1 MRHSTRRA
9 LGAIAGV
16 AAATL
21 TLSACAGGGTEPS
34 ASDGDFTPLSSVKL
48 QLQWLP
54 QAQFAGYYVALD
66 KGYFQEEGFDDVE
79 VLPSGGDIVPQDALV
94 AGDVDFAVA
103 WVPKVL
109 GTLENQGVELTDIAQ
124 VFQKSGTTQVSWK
137 DSDITGVD
145 DFEGKRIGSWGF
157 GNEWEIFAAMAD
169 KGLDASTVQ
178 ITTQDFS
185 MNALLDRDVDAA
197 QAMTYNEL
205 AQLFETV
212 NPATGKLYTEAD
224 VDVISY
230 EDTAGAM
237 LQDAIWADTQRL
249 ADDPAY
255 ADAAKRFLKAVVKGW
270 VFARDNPTEAAEITY
285 AAATAPGVDAFPRR
299 TDPSAVADERGQQAH
314 LDRRRVRHD
323 RLRRVGQDGRRSP
336 QGRQPGRPQPH
347 HHRARRLGVLERL
360 HRGGAQR
367 AEGRGRHRRRRLHAD
382 RGDAHRGRQVD
393 ASRDGGA
400 TVSGGGPAVVPR
412 RRVPREGGGAT
423 PSCRDA
429 GFRVEAGR
437 PGLPARARQP
447 AGPRGGARD

>member
-1 MRHSTRRA
+1 MSHSTRRA

-16 AAATL
+16 SVAALA
-21 TLSACAGGGTEPS
+21 LSACSGGGSTEP
-34 ASDGDFTPLSSVKL
+34 AADGDFTPLSSIKL

-66 KGYFQEEGFDDVE
+66 KGYFEEEGFDDVE

-137 DSDITGVD
+137 GSGITSVD

-185 MNALLDRDVDAA
+185 MNALLDKDVDAA

-205 AQLFETV
+205 AQLLETV
-212 NPATGKLYTEAD
+212 NPATGKLYTMD
-224 VDVISY
+224 DIDVISY

-237 LQDAIWADTQRL
+237 LQDAIWADTARL
-249 ADDPAY
+249 SDDPAY
-255 ADAAKRFLKAVVKGW
+255 ADAATRFLKAVIKGW
-270 VFARDNPTEAAEITY
+270 VFARDNPTEAADITY
-285 AAATAPGVDAFPRR
+285 TAATAPGVDAFPVGP
-299 TDPSAVADERGQQAH
+299 THQLWQMNEVNKLIWTGGDFGMIDADAWQQTVDGALEAVN
-314 LDRRRVRHD
+314 
-323 RLRRVGQDGRRSP
+323 QDGLNLITQAPADS
-336 QGRQPGRPQPH
+336 
-347 HHRARRLGVLERL
+347 AYSNEYIEAALSALKDEGVTV
-360 HRGGAQR
+360 
-367 AEGRGRHRRRRLHAD
+367 D
-382 RGDAHRGRQVD
+382 GDYTPIEV
-393 ASRDGGA
+393 
-400 TVSGGGPAVVPR
+400 TLT
-412 RRVPREGGGAT
+412 EGG
-423 PSCRDA
+423 
-429 GFRVEAGR
+429 
-437 PGLPARARQP
+437 Q
-447 AGPRGGARD
+447 